1 MKFIIEALF
10 RIEAYDSLI
19 KEMSKLKFLNAKVK
33 LVNKTLNYVQGIYG
47 V

>member
-1 MKFIIEALF
+1 MKFIIETLF

-33 LVNKTLNYVQGIYG
+33 LVNKTLNYIQGIYG

>member
-1 MKFIIEALF
+1 MKFIIETLF
-10 RIEAYDSLI
+10 RIEAYDNLI

-33 LVNKTLNYVQGIYG
+33 LVNKTLNYIQGIYG

>member
-33 LVNKTLNYVQGIYG
+33 LVNKTLNCIQGIYG